1 MSMNRLSTFV
11 NKNNQH
17 NDEKDLL
24 DLLDKHAGVGFWD
37 AVLHDGDPMNKKSQW
52 TWSSEFRRLC
62 GFSNSDDF
70 PNIVQSWADRLHPD
84 DVEPTFEQFSE
95 ALSGAKK
102 GYDATYRLKVCDDTY
117 RWFRATGGVMHDE
130 KGVPLRACGSLV
142 DIHEAKTA
150 ELVQK
155 ERVNL
160 LNEYISS
167 FDKEM
172 RKSLATSI
180 EAATNMQEAAE
191 KQTVIS
197 HQANEDIK
205 RVIGVSNM
213 ISGDVANISS
223 TTESLSSSISEI
235 SLKATE
241 ASDVAKNI
249 SDEANRTNIIVQS
262 LASTSQ
268 KIEEIIVLIS
278 SIAAQTNLLALNATI
293 EAARAGEAGKGFAI
307 VAQEV
312 KALAGQ
318 TASAT
323 EEISN
328 QVLSIQK
335 ETSNAVEAIDK
346 VSDISQNIT
355 SLSKG
360 IECAVEKQNS
370 STADISVKLS
380 GLVSS
385 MKSVASDINK
395 VSYAT
400 ENGVALSENTQLKSE
415 EIFGQSQ
422 NIKSHM
428 TDFLGKLKAS

>member
-1 MSMNRLSTFV
+1 MNRLSSFV

-17 NDEKDLL
+17 TDKSNLL
-24 DLLDKHAGVGFWD
+24 DLLDKYSGVGLWD
-37 AVLHDGDPMNKKSQW
+37 AVLHDGDPMHEKSKW

-62 GFSNSDDF
+62 GFSTLDDF
-70 PNIVQSWADRLHPD
+70 PNLVEAWSDRLHPE
-84 DVEPTFEQFSE
+84 DVEPTFELFTD
-95 ALSGAKK
+95 ALSGEKK
-102 GYDATYRLKVCDDTY
+102 GYDATYRLKVFDGSY

-130 KGVPLRACGSLV
+130 NGIPLRACGSLV
-142 DIHEAKTA
+142 DIHEAKKA
-150 ELVQK
+150 ELFQVK
-155 ERVNL
+155 RVNV
-160 LNEYISS
+160 LNEYIAS
-167 FDKEM
+167 FDEEM
-172 RKSLATSI
+172 KNSLETSI
-180 EAATNMQEAAE
+180 KAATNMKEAAE
-191 KQTVIS
+191 QQNEIS
-197 HQANEDIK
+197 NQANEYIK
-205 RVIGVSNM
+205 RVIGVSDTV
-213 ISGDVANISS
+213 SGDIANIST

-241 ASDVAKNI
+241 ASKVAKHI
-249 SDEANRTNIIVQS
+249 SDEADRTNIIVQS

-328 QVLSIQK
+328 QVLSIQQ

-346 VSDISQNIT
+346 VSDISQQIT

-360 IECAVEKQNS
+360 IEFSVEEQNA

-380 GLVSS
+380 GLVAS
-385 MKSVASDINK
+385 MKSVVSNINE
-395 VSYAT
+395 VSFAT
-400 ENGVALSENTQLKSE
+400 ENGVALSENTQSKSE

-422 NIKSHM
+422 NIRSHVS
-428 TDFLGKLKAS
+428 DFIEKLKAS